1 MSSYNFY
8 LPIQIRYGDLDPQWH
23 VNNARFL
30 TFLEQTRL
38 SYIVNLGLFAGED
51 FFSLG
56 LIVADIH
63 IAYVAPIK
71 LLEKIRI
78 GMRVTRMGK
87 KSFQTEYLVEN
98 EETGETKARA
108 DIVMVTFDYRL
119 NKSVPIWP
127 EWRQKIAAFEGIE
140 PGPTPG

>member
-1 MSSYNFY
+1 MSTYRFY
-8 LPIQIRYGDLDPQWH
+8 YPISIRYGDLDPQWH

-38 SYIVNLGLFAGED
+38 AYIINLGLFAGED

-63 IAYVAPIK
+63 IAYTAPIQ
-71 LLEKIRI
+71 LLEKIRV
-78 GMRVTRMGK
+78 GMRVTRLGN
-87 KSFQTEYLVEN
+87 KSFHTEYVIEN
-98 EETGETKARA
+98 EETGEVKARSEV
-108 DIVMVTFDYRL
+108 IMVTFDYRQD
-119 NKSVPIWP
+119 KSVPIWT

-140 PGPTPG
+140 PGPTPA